1 MCVRGPN
8 RLDGFIVEDGVA
20 QMLAQTS
27 SHPILRLVINEQVA
41 DPLHYIFSA
50 NIPGEVI
57 ERFNAAIREWQRQ

>member
-1 MCVRGPN
+1 
-8 RLDGFIVEDGVA
+8 
-20 QMLAQTS
+20 MLAQTS